1 MTGLGDDIGEE
12 MMKGKLR
19 ERVNT
24 TTKEEVMRKTFM
36 SVIFAVIFLLAAAL
50 SANAGIVD
58 QSNLA
63 QPGSTPGWLAM
74 SWGISQTFQ
83 PGLPTLTGVDID
95 ILTANPQFGDATI
108 TAEIRNSSAQV
119 LASSSQLVS
128 VGYNGLLHFDFASA
142 IPVTVGDTYELY
154 VPGSKDTFGW
164 TYTGDTYPK
173 GFRTLWGLA
182 GPEAHPDEDCV
193 FQTYGNP
200 VPLPASILFFGTGL
214 TGLAGIRLR
223 IRHLGRM
230 G

>member
-1 MTGLGDDIGEE
+1 
-12 MMKGKLR
+12 
-19 ERVNT
+19 
-24 TTKEEVMRKTFM
+24 MRKTIF
-36 SVIFAVIFLLAAAL
+36 SVFVAVIFLLAAAL
-50 SANAGIVD
+50 SASASIVD

-95 ILTANPQFGDATI
+95 ILTGNPQLGDATI
-108 TAEIRNSSAQV
+108 TAEIRNKSGQV
-119 LASSSQLVS
+119 LASSSQLVT

-164 TYTGDTYPK
+164 KYTNDTYPK
-173 GFRTLWGLA
+173 GSRTIWNSA
-182 GPEAHPDEDCV
+182 GQPIPHPDEDCI

-200 VPLPASILFFGTGL
+200 VPLPASIIFFGTGL
-214 TGLAGIRLR
+214 SGLVGIRIR